1 MTNSIIANMG
11 KEDLLK
17 IIDIY
22 SKNWL
27 ALDGVWFQSI
37 EQKFGMD
44 EAIEHDENAWR
55 NFTVIEAGRIKNF
68 LDLSDRPGIEGL
80 KQALRLRIYANI
92 NRDEIIVRGNVL
104 IYRTLDCRVQNAR
117 KRKGMEFHPC
127 KSVGILEYT
136 YFAKTIDDRFSCEAI
151 SCYPDIE
158 DDTCNCAWKFTLV
171 EEPYLP

>member
-1 MTNSIIANMG
+1 MTNSIIADMG

-68 LDLSDRPGIEGL
+68 LHLTDHPGIEGL
-80 KQALRLRIYANI
+80 KKALGLRIYANI
-92 NRDEIIVRGNVL
+92 NRDEIIVRDNVL
-104 IYRTLDCRVQNAR
+104 IYRTLDCRVQNTR
-117 KRKGMEFHPC
+117 KRKEMEFHPC

-136 YFAKTIDDRFSCEAI
+136 YFARTIDDRFSCEAI
-151 SCYPDIE
+151 SCFPDIT
-158 DDTCNCAWKFTLV
+158 DDTCNCAWKFTLD
-171 EEPYLP
+171 L